1 MPKHTFCLARQA
13 GLAGLCLVALSWPL
27 HAAHAQ
33 AQALPPQARPQ
44 TAPTPADPAQ
54 VQAPNPAETAQGR
67 TLSLDELIATVV
79 AHNAELLS
87 AQQSRVTAAAG
98 IQSASAYAN
107 PRLEWQSG
115 RNQARMPGA
124 VPGAVQGWG
133 VSQMIENPSAR
144 DARRGAAEAAARGTE
159 HAVTLTRNA
168 VVSETRLRASEY
180 LLRRAEAGVTSEDLA
195 LLEQVR
201 ERVRLRVASGEAPRY
216 EVIKADA
223 EIVHAR
229 ERQQTAALQAEQV
242 LLTLNRMASG
252 QLPARWSLAGSLQE
266 DSPLPT
272 LAELMAQTETDNP
285 ELRALQA
292 EVERAEAQVR
302 GARASRWPG
311 VELRVG
317 QTRDPEVRQSSVG
330 VSVQIPLLDR
340 RDGAIGEASSE
351 LRRLQGRL
359 DGRRAELR
367 QQLQHAWQALAI
379 ARLRVQALSE
389 GVVLDAEAA
398 LKVAQAAYR
407 FGERG
412 ILDVLDAQRVLRSAR
427 LNLLEA
433 RFQAQAA
440 RIDLETLA
448 GRFAASPSTSPAT
461 LQ

>member
-1 MPKHTFCLARQA
+1 MPNHTFPPALTRA
-13 GLAGLCLVALSWPL
+13 GLAWLCLTGLALPL
-27 HAAHAQ
+27 HAQ
-33 AQALPPQARPQ
+33 VLS
-44 TAPTPADPAQ
+44 TPAPSATPPTTA
-54 VQAPNPAETAQGR
+54 APESGR
-67 TLSLDELIATVV
+67 VLSLDELIATV
-79 AHNAELLS
+79 AMHNTDLLS
-87 AQQSRVTAAAG
+87 AQQARVTATAG
-98 IQSASAYAN
+98 IQTASAYAN

-115 RNQARMPGA
+115 RNQARMPGT

-133 VSQMIENPSAR
+133 VSQLIENPSAR
-144 DARRGAAEAAARGTE
+144 DARRVAAEASARGSE
-159 HAVTLTRNA
+159 QAIALTRNA
-168 VVSETRLRASEY
+168 LVSETRLRASEY
-180 LLRRAEAGVTSEDLA
+180 LLRRAEAQVTSEDLA

-242 LLTLNRMASG
+242 LVTLNRLASG
-252 QLPARWSLAGSLQE
+252 HLPARWSLAGSLQ
-266 DSPLPT
+266 DSSPLPT
-272 LAELMAQTETDNP
+272 LAELMAQADTDNP
-285 ELRALQA
+285 ELRALQT

-317 QTRDPEVRQSSVG
+317 QTREPDLRQSTVG
-330 VSVQIPLLDR
+330 VSVQVPLLDR
-340 RDGAIGEASSE
+340 RDGAIGEAGSE

-427 LNLLEA
+427 LNLLDA
-433 RFQAQAA
+433 HFQAQAA
-440 RIDLETLA
+440 RIELETLA
-448 GRFAASPSTSPAT
+448 GRYAATPSASPLSVSPSTP
-461 LQ
+461 Q

>member
-1 MPKHTFCLARQA
+1 MLPTSSLSR
-13 GLAGLCLVALSWPL
+13 LLGLCLSGLALPL
-27 HAAHAQ
+27 HAQ
-33 AQALPPQARPQ
+33 LPQATDAALLAAAPMAPS
-44 TAPTPADPAQ
+44 TAAPAAPAASADSAG
-54 VQAPNPAETAQGR
+54 VR
-67 TLSLDELIATVV
+67 TLSLNELIATVL
-79 AHNAELLS
+79 AHNADLQS

-115 RNQARMPGA
+115 RNQARLPGA
-124 VPGAVQGWG
+124 VPGSVQGWG
-133 VSQMIENPSAR
+133 VSQLIENPSAR
-144 DARRGAAEAAARGTE
+144 EARRTAAEASARGTE
-159 HAVTLTRNA
+159 QAIALTRNA
-168 VVSETRLRASEY
+168 LVSETRLRASEY
-180 LLRRAEAGVTSEDLA
+180 LLRRSEANVTAEDLA

-229 ERQQTAALQAEQV
+229 ERQQTAALQADQT
-242 LLTLNRMASG
+242 LLTLNRLAAG
-252 QLPARWSLAGSLQE
+252 RLPARWSLAGSLQD

-272 LAELMAQTETDNP
+272 LAELLQQADAENP

-292 EVERAEAQVR
+292 ELERAQAQLQ

-317 QTRDPEVRQSSVG
+317 QTRDPEVRQSTVG
-330 VSVQIPLLDR
+330 VSVQVPLLDR
-340 RDGAIGEASSE
+340 RDGAIGEAGSE
-351 LRRLQGRL
+351 YTRLQGRL

-367 QQLQHAWQALAI
+367 QQVQHAWQALAI

-389 GVVLDAEAA
+389 GVVQDAEAA

-433 RFQAQAA
+433 RFQVQAA

-448 GRFAASPSTSPAT
+448 GRFAALPSTP
-461 LQ
+461 Q

>member
-1 MPKHTFCLARQA
+1 MSKHTLPPARLA
-13 GLAGLCLVALSWPL
+13 GLAWLCLTSLTLPL
-27 HAAHAQ
+27 HAQ
-33 AQALPPQARPQ
+33 VPPIPASTLAAAPPASPNT
-44 TAPTPADPAQ
+44 TATA
-54 VQAPNPAETAQGR
+54 AEAVR
-67 TLSLDELIATVV
+67 VLSLDELITTVV
-79 AHNAELLS
+79 ANNTELLS
-87 AQQSRVTAAAG
+87 AQQARVTATAG
-98 IQSASAYAN
+98 IQTASAYAN

-159 HAVTLTRNA
+159 HAITLTRNA

-180 LLRRAEAGVTSEDLA
+180 LLRRAEAGVTSEDVA

-252 QLPARWSLAGSLQE
+252 RLPSRWSLAGSLQE

-272 LAELMAQTETDNP
+272 LAELMAQAETDNP

-317 QTRDPEVRQSSVG
+317 QTREPDLRQSSVG

-340 RDGAIGEASSE
+340 RDGAIGEAGSE

-433 RFQAQAA
+433 RYQSQAA
-440 RIDLETLA
+440 RIELETLA
-448 GRFAASPSTSPAT
+448 GRFAASPSTP
-461 LQ
+461 Q

>member
-1 MPKHTFCLARQA
+1 MLPTSSLSR
-13 GLAGLCLVALSWPL
+13 LLGLCLSGLALPL
-27 HAAHAQ
+27 HAQ
-33 AQALPPQARPQ
+33 LPQATDAALLAAAPMAPS
-44 TAPTPADPAQ
+44 TAAPAAPAASADSAG
-54 VQAPNPAETAQGR
+54 VR
-67 TLSLDELIATVV
+67 TLSLNELIATVL
-79 AHNAELLS
+79 AHNADLQS

-115 RNQARMPGA
+115 RNQARLPGA
-124 VPGAVQGWG
+124 VPGSVQGWG
-133 VSQMIENPSAR
+133 VSQLIENPSAR
-144 DARRGAAEAAARGTE
+144 EARRTAAEASARGTE
-159 HAVTLTRNA
+159 QAIALTRNA
-168 VVSETRLRASEY
+168 LVSETRLRASEY
-180 LLRRAEAGVTSEDLA
+180 LLRRAEANVTAEDLA

-229 ERQQTAALQAEQV
+229 ERQQTAALQADQT
-242 LLTLNRMASG
+242 LLTLNRLAAG
-252 QLPARWSLAGSLQE
+252 RLPARWSLAGSLQD

-272 LAELMAQTETDNP
+272 LAELLQQADAENP

-292 EVERAEAQVR
+292 ELERAQAQLQ

-317 QTRDPEVRQSSVG
+317 QTRDPEVRQSTVG
-330 VSVQIPLLDR
+330 VSVQVPLLDR
-340 RDGAIGEASSE
+340 RDGAIGEAGSE
-351 LRRLQGRL
+351 YTRLQGRL

-367 QQLQHAWQALAI
+367 QQVQHAWQALAI

-389 GVVLDAEAA
+389 GVVQDAEAA

-433 RFQAQAA
+433 RFQVQAA

-448 GRFAASPSTSPAT
+448 GRFAALPSTP
-461 LQ
+461 Q

>member
-1 MPKHTFCLARQA
+1 MSKHTLPPSRLA
-13 GLAGLCLVALSWPL
+13 GLAWLCLAGLALPI
-27 HAAHAQ
+27 HAQ
-33 AQALPPQARPQ
+33 VMPAPANTQAAAPPASPSA
-44 TAPTPADPAQ
+44 APTST
-54 VQAPNPAETAQGR
+54 ETVR
-67 TLSLDELIATVV
+67 VLSLDELITTVV
-79 AHNAELLS
+79 ANNTELLS
-87 AQQSRVTAAAG
+87 AQQARVTATAG
-98 IQSASAYAN
+98 IQTATAYAN

-124 VPGAVQGWG
+124 VPGSVQGWG
-133 VSQMIENPSAR
+133 VSQMIENPGAR

-159 HAVTLTRNA
+159 HAITLTRNA

-252 QLPARWSLAGSLQE
+252 RLPARWSLAGSLQE
-266 DSPLPT
+266 DNPLPS
-272 LAELMAQTETDNP
+272 LAELMAQAETDNP

-317 QTRDPEVRQSSVG
+317 QTREPDLRHSSVG
-330 VSVQIPLLDR
+330 VSVQIPLLDQ
-340 RDGAIGEASSE
+340 RDGAIGEAGSE

-433 RFQAQAA
+433 RFQSQAA
-440 RIDLETLA
+440 RIELETLA
-448 GRFAASPSTSPAT
+448 GRFAASPTTP
-461 LQ
+461 Q